1 MNRLILRLAI
11 PNILANLSVP
21 LLGLTDTVL
30 MGHMPDAAYLGAIA
44 LGGVLF
50 NMVYWSFGFLRAST
64 VGLTAQAFGEGHGQ
78 GLEQVQTAR
87 SSDPSSASAGA
98 PAMVPTPLGAN
109 TAIVLRQALGIA
121 LSVSV
126 VMLLLQGPIAYLG
139 FQVLNGEPDVEA
151 LARQYW
157 HARIWG
163 APANLALM
171 ALTGWFL
178 GMQNARIPLYLTL
191 LSNAVNIGL
200 SVLLVRH
207 FELGVLGVAWGTV
220 VAQYATLGLA
230 VLLLLTRYPGARPWS
245 ASASRREGYSLGR
258 YFGVSRD
265 LFIRTICMLLVFS
278 SFTNAGARL
287 GESILAANAVLLQ
300 LFYLMSYGVDGFA
313 YAAES
318 LTGRFIGAKDR
329 EQLEA
334 VLKRLMVWGLGL
346 GALYG
351 VVYLLAGPFVLPLFT
366 PLEPVVAEAR
376 HYLPWMVAVSLA
388 GAAAFLYDGIYIGAT
403 ATRALRNNMLWA
415 TGLVYFPLL
424 WLGLWQGMGPVGTG
438 GVVEPGWANHAV
450 WGAMTAFMVARSIG
464 LGWGMKQ
471 VVLPMAE

>member
-50 NMVYWSFGFLRAST
+50 NIAYWSFGFLRAST
-64 VGLTAQAFGEGHGQ
+64 VGLTAQAFGEG
-78 GLEQVQTAR
+78 LEEAKA
-87 SSDPSSASAGA
+87 DPAA
-98 PAMVPTPLGAN
+98 PAVPLGAN
-109 TAIVLRQALGIA
+109 TAIVLRQAMGIA
-121 LSVSV
+121 LGASVL
-126 VMLLLQGPIAYLG
+126 MLLLQGPIAWLG
-139 FQVLNGEPDVEA
+139 FRILDGAPEVEG

-157 HARIWG
+157 FARIWG

-171 ALTGWFL
+171 AFTGWFL
-178 GMQNARIPLYLTL
+178 GMQNARFPLYLTL
-191 LSNAVNIGL
+191 LSNTVNIGL

-207 FELGVLGVAWGTV
+207 FDLGVLGVAWGTV
-220 VAQYATLGLA
+220 AAQYATVILA
-230 VLLLLTRYPGARPWS
+230 VVLLLTRYPGARPWS
-245 ASASRREGYSLGR
+245 AAASRREGYSLRR

-278 SFTNAGARL
+278 TFTNAGARL

-334 VLKRLMVWGLGL
+334 VLRRLMVWGLGL

-351 VVYLLAGPFVLPLFT
+351 VVYLLAGPFILPLFT
-366 PLEPVVAEAR
+366 PLESVVAEAR

-415 TGLVYFPLL
+415 TGLVFFPLL
-424 WLGLWQGMGPVGTG
+424 WLGLWQGSAGPG
-438 GVVEPGWANHAV
+438 EPGWANHAV
-450 WGAMTAFMVARSIG
+450 WGAMTAFMLARSIG
-464 LGWGMKQ
+464 LGLRMKQ
-471 VVLPMAE
+471 VVLPMAQARGDQGN